1 MRLGEKPK
9 TYVIPKNMA
18 SKDKVWSN
26 GNLYLTW
33 IDIGQLVISLLFS
46 MLISLFDMGI
56 AAKLCTLFLV
66 LGLGLSL
73 SFIKPLGYSF
83 WYFIGLVIL
92 FYLGNKQWLWQRGT
106 HN

>member
-1 MRLGEKPK
+1 MRPAERPT
-9 TYVIPKNMA
+9 TYVIPKNMG

-33 IDIGQLVISLLFS
+33 IDIGQIVICLLLS
-46 MLISLFDMGI
+46 MLISLIDMSI
-56 AAKLCTLFLV
+56 VVQLSTLVLL
-66 LGLGLSL
+66 LGLGLTL

-83 WYFIGLVIL
+83 WYYIGLVVL
-92 FYLGNKQWLWQRGT
+92 FYWGNKQWLWQRGR